1 MQDNSQ
7 EDATNY
13 SEPVE
18 EISDS
23 LAIDAIS
30 STDTA
35 QRAEEENPLVFETS
49 EESAP
54 SDSVAEEDTASPE
67 NDHESAED
75 ESPETPETADADQ
88 AEDATETDD
97 AEQSDEETDESDD
110 PEQSDDSDDSE
121 SEPEEGPA
129 LPLVSVVEAILFAA
143 REPLKPAQI
152 ARAAGKRIR
161 QEAVKSAIDELN
173 VQYLETGRA
182 FEIAEISGKFQL
194 MSRPEYVHHIMRIY
208 PKRELSE
215 KERFNKLTPAALD
228 TLSIIAYKQPV
239 TRGEIEHI
247 RGVGCG
253 PVLRALIERG
263 TVKIAGKRTDLVGQP
278 LMYGTTE
285 LFLAE
290 FGLGSLE
297 ELPLRNEFISM
308 AEAFA
313 PTPDSDPA
321 AESEPET
328 PERTEPEQSI
338 EPENVENS
346 DQQSDESTEPVPAPE
361 ESESTPAEPVE
372 EQSEPAESPE
382 TVDMAENNQPE

>member
-23 LAIDAIS
+23 LVTDAIS
-30 STDTA
+30 STNTV
-35 QRAEEENPLVFETS
+35 AEEENALVFETS
-49 EESAP
+49 EESASSEP
-54 SDSVAEEDTASPE
+54 VPDEETVSPE
-67 NDHESAED
+67 NADELVEEANSAL
-75 ESPETPETADADQ
+75 PGPADADQ
-88 AEDATETDD
+88 AEEATEAED
-97 AEQSDEETDESDD
+97 AEQSDEEPDEPDDSEQTDESTDAD
-110 PEQSDDSDDSE
+110 
-121 SEPEEGPA
+121 SEPEDGPA

-143 REPLKPAQI
+143 REALKPAQI

-161 QEAVKSAIDELN
+161 QEAIKSAIDELN

-215 KERFNKLTPAALD
+215 KERSNKLTPAALD

-263 TVKIAGKRTDLVGQP
+263 TIKIAGKRTDLVGQP

-313 PTPDSDPA
+313 PTPESDPA
-321 AESEPET
+321 LAAEPEPPAT
-328 PERTEPEQSI
+328 SEPEQST
-338 EPENVENS
+338 ES
-346 DQQSDESTEPVPAPE
+346 ESTDNTDQESDDSAEPVPAPE
-361 ESESTPAEPVE
+361 ESEPIPAEPAEVE
-372 EQSEPAESPE
+372 EQSVSSEPAEPAD
-382 TVDMAENNQPE
+382 TAENHLPE